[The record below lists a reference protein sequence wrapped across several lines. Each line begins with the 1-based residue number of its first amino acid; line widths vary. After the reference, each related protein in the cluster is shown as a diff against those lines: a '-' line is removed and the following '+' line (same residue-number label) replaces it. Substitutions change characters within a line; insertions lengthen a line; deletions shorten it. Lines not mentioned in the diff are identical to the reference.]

1 MFSDFGDSYRI
12 YRACELGL
20 VFMYVSRLVV
30 HDWERDYYRSGI
42 KELGYKV
49 ENEVNNIETKSFSGR
64 NPKKCQR
71 ILVTAID

>member
-1 MFSDFGDSYRI
+1 
-12 YRACELGL
+12 
-20 VFMYVSRLVV
+20 MYVSRLVV

-64 NPKKCQR
+64 NPKNVR
-71 ILVTAID
+71 GYL

>member
-12 YRACELGL
+12 YRACELVLVGL

-49 ENEVNNIETKSFSGR
+49 ENEVNNIKTKSFSGR
-64 NPKKCQR
+64 NPKNVR
-71 ILVTAID
+71 GYL